1 MSEEFE
7 EPSGRSWED
16 YWAVLLRRRWWV
28 LLPFFFCWAA
38 VWSISW
44 LLPAEYQSASVLGVE
59 QQKVAEQY
67 VTPDARLNLQDR
79 LQIATQEVLTGP
91 RLRELSDQF
100 RLSPPTRG
108 WRSFFESGDPVDRVR
123 QSIKIEPIESPD
135 RPGNYTTFRI
145 VCYAGSSEIAREL
158 NEEVTSLFLAENATA
173 RRESSQ
179 ATSTFLDDEVA
190 RAQEQLTTAEA
201 KIAAFKER
209 HLGQLPS
216 QTQANVQILGGL
228 QTQLQSIQ
236 RALDAARQQK
246 LYLDSL
252 LQEYRA
258 AQMDADGESPNTPS
272 LQWLDGELL
281 ALRLKLETLRSHY
294 TEDYPDIAATRA
306 AIAKTEELKKRL
318 SEEESSSAAGDRAS
332 VDGDLAATASP
343 HLRLPPPVMEAQG
356 QLKANALEIQND
368 QQRAREI
375 ESQIAVYQSRLNL
388 APEIEQELEELS
400 SGYEASKK
408 DYDSLVQ
415 KQLQSR
421 LAANLEEKQGGEQ
434 LRILDPPSLPKRPT
448 SPNRLRI
455 SLAGLVI
462 GLAIGLGLAI
472 FRELTDA
479 RIQKEEELDGIVPAP
494 LLVGIPRLSTSRES
508 ALLRA
513 RTWME
518 IIGATA
524 MIVLVIAGNLCSLY
538 KG

>member
-7 EPSGRSWED
+7 GPSGRSWED
-16 YWAVLLRRRWWV
+16 YWAVLFRRRWWII
-28 LLPFFFCWAA
+28 LPFFFCWAA

-44 LLPAEYQSASVLGVE
+44 VLPAEYQSVSVLGVE

-67 VTPDARLNLQDR
+67 VMPDARFNLQDR
-79 LQIATQEVLTGP
+79 LQVATHEVLTGP
-91 RLRELSDQF
+91 RLQELSDQF
-100 RLSPPTRG
+100 RLFPPTRG
-108 WRSFFESGDPVDRVR
+108 WRSFFESGDPVERVR
-123 QSIKIEPIESPD
+123 QNIKIEPIESPD

-145 VCYAGSSEIAREL
+145 LCYAGSGETAREL
-158 NEEVTSLFLAENATA
+158 NEEVTFLFLAEHATA
-173 RRESSQ
+173 QRQVSE

-190 RAQEQLTTAEA
+190 RAQEQMATAEA

-216 QTQANVQILGGL
+216 QTPANVQILSGL
-228 QTQLQSIQ
+228 QTELQSIQ

-258 AQMDADGESPNTPS
+258 AQMSADSGSPNSPS
-272 LQWLDGELL
+272 LQSLDGELL

-318 SEEESSSAAGDRAS
+318 SEQGSSAEAGDRAS
-332 VDGDLAATASP
+332 VGEDPAETANAQP
-343 HLRLPPPVMEAQG
+343 RVPPSVMEAQG
-356 QLKANALEIQND
+356 QLKANAFEIQND

-388 APEIEQELEELS
+388 EPETEQELEELS
-400 SGYEASKK
+400 AGYEESKK

-434 LRILDPPSLPKRPT
+434 LRILTPRAFRNGPPPQT
-448 SPNRLRI
+448 
-455 SLAGLVI
+455 AC
-462 GLAIGLGLAI
+462 
-472 FRELTDA
+472 
-479 RIQKEEELDGIVPAP
+479 
-494 LLVGIPRLSTSRES
+494 ES
-508 ALLRA
+508 ASPA
-513 RTWME
+513 
-518 IIGATA
+518 
-524 MIVLVIAGNLCSLY
+524 
-538 KG
+538 

>member
-7 EPSGRSWED
+7 ELSGRSWED
-16 YWAVLLRRRWWV
+16 YWAVLLRRRWWIF
-28 LLPFFFCWAA
+28 LPFFFCWAA

-44 LLPAEYQSASVLGVE
+44 LLPAEYQSATVLGGE
-59 QQKVAEQY
+59 QQKLAEQF

-79 LQIATQEVLTGP
+79 LQLATQKVLTGP
-91 RLRELSDQF
+91 RLQELSDRF
-100 RLSPPTRG
+100 HLSPPTSG
-108 WRSFFESGDPVDRVR
+108 WRRLFELGDPIERVR
-123 QSIKIEPIESPD
+123 QNIKIELIESPD

-145 VCYAGSSEIAREL
+145 LCYAGSGEIAREL
-158 NEEVTSLFLAENATA
+158 NEEVTSLFLTENAA
-173 RRESSQ
+173 AQRQLSE

-190 RAQEQLTTAEA
+190 RAQERLATAEA
-201 KIAAFKER
+201 KIAAFKEQ

-216 QTQANVQILGGL
+216 QTEANVQILSGL
-228 QTQLQSIQ
+228 QTQLQSFQ

-258 AQMDADGESPNTPS
+258 AQMNADGGSPNTPS
-272 LQWLDGELL
+272 SQALDGELL

-318 SEEESSSAAGDRAS
+318 SEEGSSAEAGGRAS
-332 VDGDLAATASP
+332 AGGDPAETANGQPSV
-343 HLRLPPPVMEAQG
+343 PPSVMEAQG

-368 QQRAREI
+368 QQRAREL

-388 APEIEQELEELS
+388 APEIEQKLEELS
-400 SGYEASKK
+400 SGYEESKK

-421 LAANLEEKQGGEQ
+421 LVANLEEKQSAEQ
-434 LRILDPPSLPKRPT
+434 LRILDPPSLPQRPT

-462 GLAIGLGLAI
+462 GLAIGLGLAV
-472 FRELTDA
+472 FRELTDV
-479 RIQKEEELDGIVPAP
+479 RIRKEEELEDIVPAP
-494 LLVGIPRLSTSRES
+494 LLVGIPRLRTSRES

-513 RTWME
+513 GTWME
-518 IIGATA
+518 FIAATA
-524 MIVLVIAGNLCSLY
+524 MIILVIAGNLCSLF